1 MAVQRITEAVTHDR
15 AVTIMVDSDS
25 EIADTHLKHVL
36 WCRNWCSKT
45 TLLGK
50 NSLCSSGK

>member
-36 WCRNWCSKT
+36 WCLECVTGVAKQHY
-45 TLLGK
+45 
-50 NSLCSSGK
+50 